1 MGDQDSSARPNR
13 EALSLKA
20 RSLADGP
27 GVYLFKDEVG
37 HVLYVGKAISLRSR
51 VGSYFTPST
60 DLGPRKQPML
70 DLIEEIDVIETEGEW
85 DALLLESRLIKDTRP
100 RFNVLLKDDKTYPY
114 LAVTTRE
121 SYPGVYITR
130 MPSEHPGARVFGP
143 FTSSGALREA
153 MQLLQQIFR
162 FRTCHLDI
170 TPGDPA
176 NRHFRPC
183 LLHAIDLCTAPC
195 ADRIEP
201 EVYRKDIDRFIRF
214 IGTQRTAV
222 LAELRTAMAEASE
235 SRKYEEAASLRDQVE
250 AIEKLSERET
260 RRRGEG
266 AAWQPEVTIFASD
279 PAAALR
285 SLQRA
290 LELDAPIRCMEAID
304 IAHLGGRDKVGSKVC
319 FIDGR
324 PWKDGY
330 RRYRIQSAANDD
342 YQSMREVVSRR
353 YREAGQG
360 QELYPDVILIDGGRG
375 QLNAANEVFAA
386 LDVQPPQV
394 VALAKQEELLFTPER
409 EEPIR
414 LSRHHPGLRLCQAI
428 RDEAHRFAQHY
439 HHLLRSKATF
449 DEDASA

>member
-1 MGDQDSSARPNR
+1 MADAHGPSGSGRERHARRAR
-13 EALSLKA
+13 ELVDA
-20 RSLADGP
+20 P
-27 GVYLFKDEVG
+27 GVYLFKDVDG
-37 HVLYVGKAISLRSR
+37 HVLYVGKAVSLRSR
-51 VGSYFTPST
+51 VGSYFTNST
-60 DLGPRKQPML
+60 DLGPRKQPMI
-70 DLIEEIDVIETEGEW
+70 DLIDEIDVIETEGEW

-114 LAVTTRE
+114 LVVTTRDE
-121 SYPGVYITR
+121 FPGVYVTR
-130 MPSEHPGARVFGP
+130 APSEHPGGRVFGP
-143 FTSSGALREA
+143 FTSGGALREA

-170 TPGDPA
+170 RSGDPA

-183 LLHAIDLCTAPC
+183 LLHAIDLCSAPC
-195 ADRIEP
+195 ADHIGP
-201 EVYRKDIDRFIRF
+201 EAYRKDIDRFIRF
-214 IGTQRTAV
+214 IGTQRRTV
-222 LAELRTAMAEASE
+222 IRELQAEMKSASAEQA
-235 SRKYEEAASLRDQVE
+235 YEKAASLRDQID

-266 AAWQPEVTIFASD
+266 QAWQPEVTVFASD

-290 LELDAPIRCMEAID
+290 LGLESPIRCMEAID
-304 IAHLGGRDKVGSKVC
+304 IAHLNGRDTVGSKVC

-324 PWKDGY
+324 PFRDGY
-330 RRYRIQSAANDD
+330 RRYRIRTAANDD

-353 YREAGQG
+353 YRDAGQG
-360 QELYPDVILIDGGRG
+360 YELYPDVILIDGGRG
-375 QLNAANEVFAA
+375 QLNAAIEVFEG

-394 VALAKQEELLFTPER
+394 VALAKQEELLFTPDR

-414 LSRHHPGLRLCQAI
+414 LGRHHPGLRLCQAI

-439 HHLLRSKATF
+439 HHLLRSRSTLG
-449 DEDASA
+449 DGSTD